1 MGSRGDGGG
10 SRLASRQV
18 QILPPATC
26 PSPPEPSELLGELLS
41 IGVLSPG
48 TVQRK
53 SFLWACVT
61 A

>member
-10 SRLASRQV
+10 LVLRPDRFRFSLRQPV
-18 QILPPATC
+18 PA
-26 PSPPEPSELLGELLS
+26 PPEPSELLGELLS
-41 IGVLSPG
+41 IGMLSPG